1 MATDTREER
10 LDLIR
15 KLLAK
20 AEATNHP
27 EEAKTFTAKAEE
39 LMVRWSIEDADVAA
53 ATAGMKDDIGKT
65 SIFIPANEYRHPKIQ
80 LLNEIAVANSC
91 RLVTSRQ
98 HYRCKL
104 CGERLYGKPKDGFY
118 HYERS
123 QDALHKPQ
131 GERLMELHVAEFAT
145 DRNFVELLFT
155 SLLVQREHE
164 FELPGVQD
172 KMWEEF
178 AWRDGRPNAR
188 GGFRIKY
195 HNTFGMGYAI
205 EIGRRLRAAKKAVE
219 AGIAQETGRSS
230 ESVALVL
237 ADRAARV
244 DSAMTDLFGPLGRGA
259 GSSAGRGAA
268 SAFAA
273 GSEAGGRA
281 DVSGKAHS
289 RKALS

>member
-1 MATDTREER
+1 VATDTKEDR

-20 AEATNHP
+20 AESTTHP

-53 ATAGMKDDIGKT
+53 ATAGMQDDIGKT
-65 SIFIPANEYRHPKIQ
+65 VVLIPANEYRHPKIH
-80 LLNEIAVANSC
+80 LLNVIAIANSC

-98 HYRCKL
+98 RYRCTE
-104 CGERLYGKPKDGFY
+104 CGEWLLGRSPKQGLYHRTMDHSHKPKGD
-118 HYERS
+118 RV
-123 QDALHKPQ
+123 
-131 GERLMELHVAEFAT
+131 MELFIAGFAT
-145 DRNFVELLFT
+145 DRQFVELLFT

-164 FELPGVQD
+164 FELPGVAD

-195 HNTFGMGYAI
+195 HNTFSMGYAD
-205 EIGRRLRAAKKAVE
+205 EVGRRLLAAKKSVE
-219 AGIAQETGRSS
+219 AGVAAETGRTS

-244 DSAMTDLFGPLGRGA
+244 DSAMFDLFGALGRGA
-259 GSSAGRGAA
+259 GSSAGRGSGNAY
-268 SAFAA
+268 SS
-273 GSEAGGRA
+273 GREAGGRA
-281 DVSGKAHS
+281 DVSGKSHS